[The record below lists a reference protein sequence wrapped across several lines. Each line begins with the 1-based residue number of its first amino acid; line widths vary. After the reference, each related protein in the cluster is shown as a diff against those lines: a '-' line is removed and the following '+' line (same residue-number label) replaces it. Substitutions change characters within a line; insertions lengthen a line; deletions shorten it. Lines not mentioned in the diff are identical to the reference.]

1 LENLKGINMLPQGL
15 LQDQHPMGQA
25 PQEPAMPSDMPPPPP
40 MQGQGQPKNPQMI
53 IEMLIKMGVNPQALQ
68 SPEGQQLLKMLM
80 Q

>member
-1 LENLKGINMLPQGL
+1 MLPQGL
-15 LQDQHPMGQA
+15 LQDEQPMGQA
-25 PQEPAMPSDMPPPPP
+25 PQEPAMPSAMPQPHP
-40 MQGQGQPKNPQMI
+40 MQGQPKNPQMI

>member
-1 LENLKGINMLPQGL
+1 MLPQGL
-15 LQDQHPMGQA
+15 LQDEQPMGQA
-25 PQEPAMPSDMPPPPP
+25 RQEPAMPSAMPPPAP

-80 Q
+80 S

>member
-1 LENLKGINMLPQGL
+1 
-15 LQDQHPMGQA
+15 
-25 PQEPAMPSDMPPPPP
+25 MPPPPP
-40 MQGQGQPKNPQMI
+40 MQGQPKNPQMI

>member
-1 LENLKGINMLPQGL
+1 MLPQGL
-15 LQDQHPMGQA
+15 LQEEQPMGQA
-25 PQEPAMPSDMPPPPP
+25 PQDPNMPPAMPP
-40 MQGQGQPKNPQMI
+40 QQAQAPKNPQMI

>member
-1 LENLKGINMLPQGL
+1 MFPQGL
-15 LQDQHPMGQA
+15 LQDEQPMGQA
-25 PQEPAMPSDMPPPPP
+25 PQEPAMPSAMPPPPP

>member
-1 LENLKGINMLPQGL
+1 MLPQGL
-15 LQDQHPMGQA
+15 LQDEQPMGQA
-25 PQEPAMPSDMPPPPP
+25 PMQANEPTMPSDMMQGMPPPPP

-80 Q
+80 S